1 MRTYLSRAR
10 WGAAAV
16 AGLALLA
23 SPAAGQQ
30 RRYLVEVSAAAG
42 YTSFDEVTNL
52 EGSAVGTGRIG
63 LWLPYRLSVEGEFA
77 LAAPKAGGAVDWNV
91 RTLSGALLGNLPIG
105 LASSAYLKAG
115 IGSSKYDSD
124 LCVGDPPRSVLA
136 ACGNSSIVL
145 AGIGARAALS
155 PTLMVRGELGG
166 TRSISGRAFTNLGAN
181 VGLSYMIGS
190 RPLTDSDRDGVLD
203 PADRCAGTA
212 PGILVDPRGCPSDTD
227 RDGVPDGVD
236 RCPTSAPGAP
246 VNEAGCPRDADGDN
260 VPDDQDRCA
269 NTAAG
274 AAVDANGCPTDED
287 RDGILDGLDRCSA
300 TPQGATV
307 DQLGCPGDEDGDGV
321 LDGLDRC
328 PRTPAGSTVNTFGC
342 PPNAPVPPASPR
354 PGAAPAEPSTGLML
368 PAPGTPLV
376 VPGVTFSQGSAR
388 LRPEASPVLD
398 SLAALLLARP
408 TVSVEIG
415 GHTDG
420 TRTESIT
427 LSRLRAE
434 AVRNYLIGKRVPFTR
449 LIAKGYGATARIDT
463 ADTAAAREA
472 NRRIEI
478 RVLPPAPGP

>member
-1 MRTYLSRAR
+1 MRTYPSLAR

-16 AGLALLA
+16 AGLSLLA
-23 SPAAGQQ
+23 SPVSGQQ
-30 RRYLVEVSAAAG
+30 RRYLIEVGAAGG

-52 EGSAVGTGRIG
+52 DGSIAGLGRLG
-63 LWLPYRLSVEGEFA
+63 LWLPYRLSLEGELGIA
-77 LAAPKAGGAVDWNV
+77 SPKAGGAVDWSV
-91 RTLSGALLGNLPIG
+91 RTLSASLLGNLPIG

-115 IGSSKYDSD
+115 VGSSKYDSD
-124 LCVGDPPRSVLA
+124 LCVGDPPRSVIA
-136 ACGNSSIVL
+136 ACGNSSILL

-181 VGLSYMIGS
+181 VGISYMIGS
-190 RPLTDSDRDGVLD
+190 RPLTDTDRDGVYD
-203 PADRCAGTA
+203 SADRCAGTT
-212 PGILVDPRGCPSDTD
+212 PGILVDSRGCPSDTD

-236 RCPTSAPGAP
+236 RCPTTSAGSP
-246 VNEAGCPRDADGDN
+246 VNEAGCPRDADADN
-260 VPDDQDRCA
+260 VPDAQDRCA

-342 PPNAPVPPASPR
+342 PPNAPVPPAPR
-354 PGAAPAEPSTGLML
+354 SGAAPGGAPTGFAL

-376 VPGVTFSQGSAR
+376 IPGVTFSQGSAR
-388 LRPEASPVLD
+388 LRPEATPILD
-398 SLAALLLARP
+398 SLAAALLASP
-408 TVSVEIG
+408 TISIEIG

-434 AVRNYLIGKRVPFTR
+434 AVRNYLIGKRVPFRR
-449 LIAKGYGATARIDT
+449 LVAKGYGATARIDT

-472 NRRIEI
+472 NRRVEV

>member
-1 MRTYLSRAR
+1 MRTYPSFVR
-10 WGAAAV
+10 WAAAAV

-23 SPAAGQQ
+23 SPASGQQ
-30 RRYLVEVSAAAG
+30 RRYLIEAGAAG
-42 YTSFDEVTNL
+42 TYTSFDEVTNL
-52 EGSAVGTGRIG
+52 EGGIGGLGRIG
-63 LWLPYRLSVEGEFA
+63 VWLPYRLSLEGELS
-77 LAAPKAGGAVDWNV
+77 LASPKAGGAVDWSV
-91 RTLSGALLGNLPIG
+91 RTLSAALLGNLPIG

-115 IGSSKYDSD
+115 VGSSKYDSD

-136 ACGNSSIVL
+136 ACGNSSVL
-145 AGIGARAALS
+145 LGGIGARAALS
-155 PTLMVRGELGG
+155 PTIMVRGELGG
-166 TRSISGRAFTNLGAN
+166 TRSISGRAFTNLGAS
-181 VGLSYMIGS
+181 VGISYMIGS
-190 RPLTDSDRDGVLD
+190 RPLTDTDRDGVFD
-203 PADRCAGTA
+203 SQDRCRNTQ
-212 PGILVDPRGCPSDTD
+212 PGILVDARGCPSDTD

-236 RCPTSAPGAP
+236 RCPTTSAGSP
-246 VNEAGCPRDADGDN
+246 VNAVGCPRDADGDN
-260 VPDDQDRCA
+260 VADSDDRCA

-342 PPNAPVPPASPR
+342 PPNTPVPPAGAR
-354 PGAAPAEPSTGLML
+354 PGAAAPGPGALAL

-376 VPGVTFSQGSAR
+376 LPGVTFSQGSAR

-398 SLAALLLARP
+398 SLAALLLAEP
-408 TVSVEIG
+408 AVSVEIG

-420 TRTESIT
+420 TRSESMT

-434 AVRNYLIGKRVPFTR
+434 AVRNYLIGKKVPFTR
-449 LIAKGYGATARIDT
+449 LTARGYGATARIDT
-463 ADTAAAREA
+463 ADTAAARAA
-472 NRRIEI
+472 NRRIEL